1 MKKAKMEKC
10 IWRQTPLDITVSF
23 IREFSHISILDLEE
37 ILEYLEENNL
47 LNSEGE
53 DFREEFWKR
62 FIKNSS

>member
-1 MKKAKMEKC
+1 MEGC
-10 IWRQTPLDITVSF
+10 IWRQTPLDIQVISLIKEFPYISVS
-23 IREFSHISILDLEE
+23 DLEE